1 MGLAPQKIKNMPI
14 TVEHRLECIPY
25 LRRAG
30 MEEIIL
36 VHVIDPA
43 EAFLWANVEETIAD
57 MKKKAEDKMEEII
70 SEILSP
76 PAGIKG
82 KAITAVGLPYQV
94 ILKTAK
100 EEKASLIVM
109 GSHGRS
115 FTEGAILGSVTN
127 SIIRKTN
134 IPVVIAKIIFIERD
148 GERKPVCIGMK
159 NIFRKVLYPTDFSAY
174 STSVLQLITRLE
186 KAGIEEV
193 VVVHIQ
199 DTRKLFP
206 HLKHRMEEFNRIDS
220 ERLAKIRD
228 RLEAFGCKVTTILK
242 AGVPFVEIN
251 KIAEMEDVSL
261 IMLSSQG
268 KSAVKEALM
277 GSVSE
282 SVARDHIRPVMII
295 PKNWKMVD

>member
-1 MGLAPQKIKNMPI
+1 
-14 TVEHRLECIPY
+14 
-25 LRRAG
+25 
-30 MEEIIL
+30 
-36 VHVIDPA
+36 
-43 EAFLWANVEETIAD
+43 
-57 MKKKAEDKMEEII
+57 
-70 SEILSP
+70 
-76 PAGIKG
+76 
-82 KAITAVGLPYQV
+82 
-94 ILKTAK
+94 
-100 EEKASLIVM
+100 
-109 GSHGRS
+109 
-115 FTEGAILGSVTN
+115 
-127 SIIRKTN
+127 
-134 IPVVIAKIIFIERD
+134 
-148 GERKPVCIGMK
+148 MK